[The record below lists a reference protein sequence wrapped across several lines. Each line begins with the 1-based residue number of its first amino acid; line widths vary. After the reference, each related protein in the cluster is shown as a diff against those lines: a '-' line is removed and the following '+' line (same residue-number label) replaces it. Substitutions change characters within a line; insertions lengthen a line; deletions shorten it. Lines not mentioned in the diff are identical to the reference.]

1 MEIKVWTTANCS
13 QCLAT
18 KLMFKKLGI
27 SYEELSLE
35 EHPEK
40 LEEFKAQGLMAA
52 PIVETDRKVWS
63 GFRHDK
69 ITSLA
74 TFLLGERKNELR

>member
-1 MEIKVWTTANCS
+1 MEIKVWTTTNCS

-18 KLMFKKLGI
+18 KLMLNKLEI
-27 SYEELSLE
+27 KYEEFNLE
-35 EHPEK
+35 EHPDK

-52 PIVETDRKVWS
+52 PIVETDSKIWS

-74 TFLLGERKNELR
+74 SYLFGEKKIDRN